1 MIFGRSPS
9 RIAPMSEMVFH
20 DLQGRVPVTRCPRN
34 ERPYSRRM
42 PVFTKD
48 SSMKTTLLR
57 SVSRRNAQNFA

>member
-1 MIFGRSPS
+1 
-9 RIAPMSEMVFH
+9 MSEMVFH